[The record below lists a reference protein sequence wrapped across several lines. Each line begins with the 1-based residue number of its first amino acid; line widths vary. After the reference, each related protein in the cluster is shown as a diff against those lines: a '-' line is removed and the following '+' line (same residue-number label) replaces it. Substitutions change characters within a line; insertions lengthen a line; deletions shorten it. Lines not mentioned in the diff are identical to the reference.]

1 MGEIFLE
8 VKGLNKSFGGLRATS
23 AVSFLAHREE
33 IMGIIGPN
41 GAGKTTLFNLLTG
54 FLKADSGVILYK
66 GQAIGGLRPHK
77 IARFGVSRSFQVA
90 RLFPNMSVE
99 QALFVPQYS
108 TRKGK
113 NKKSVEDIK
122 AYCEH
127 LLVDIG
133 LQKKKDHLVKSL
145 TQGELK
151 LLDIARSLASEPDL
165 LLLDEPFS
173 GLGHRDI
180 QPLTALILRL
190 RDRGLT
196 LLVIEHKLRELMSFV
211 DRVIVINFG
220 QVIADGSPQEIG
232 KNKTVIDSYLG
243 EEEIEIGIA

>member
-1 MGEIFLE
+1 MGEVLLE
-8 VKGLNKSFGGLRATS
+8 VKGLYKSFGGLTAIS
-23 AVSFLAHREE
+23 AVSFLTHSEE
-33 IMGIIGPN
+33 IVGIIGPN

-54 FLKADSGVILYK
+54 FLKADSGEILYK

-77 IARFGVSRSFQVA
+77 IARTGLSRSFQLA
-90 RLFPNMSVE
+90 RLFPNMTVE
-99 QALFVPQYS
+99 QTLIVPQYF
-108 TRKGK
+108 THKGK
-113 NKKSVEDIK
+113 NKKSAEDIQ
-122 AYCEH
+122 AYCEK
-127 LLVDIG
+127 LLVNIG

-151 LLDIARSLASEPDL
+151 LLDIARSLATDPDL

-173 GLGHRDI
+173 GLGYRDI

-190 RDRGLT
+190 RDSGLT
-196 LLVIEHKLRELMSFV
+196 LMVIEHKLKELMSFV

-220 QVIADGSPQEIG
+220 KLIADGSPQEIG
-232 KNKTVIDSYLG
+232 KNKEVIKSYLG